1 MHRFLGWG
9 VFLSYFRG
17 GAGAK
22 LVQTIHVVK
31 SKSCDCLCDRRTNKR
46 YRRWYVLFLSDISHF
61 SHNEKGFSHNKPLT
75 QQALYLMPYVYKYS
89 NTW

>member
-1 MHRFLGWG
+1 M
-9 VFLSYFRG
+9 
-17 GAGAK
+17 K

-46 YRRWYVLFLSDISHF
+46 YRRWYRTLSDISLLTQR
-61 SHNEKGFSHNKPLT
+61 KRFSHNKPLT